1 MSSAIF
7 PIFLPRAVRTGQ
19 PVCFNCYIIGVE
31 AAMKKSCL
39 LLLAVLLAAC
49 STPTPAPTLPAAD
62 VDTEEIAVYAALFGA
77 MYPGQ
82 PLALMDQTATGPG
95 GTGDTASTLEY
106 ALGQMT
112 GVAPETAASFTVRN
126 EAAHPLDPEMAL
138 GIQFVL
144 LSESDLRDIFNVN
157 QDGWAMFYSRY
168 PNTPGMTTV
177 SRVGFNDTLDQAL
190 VYVGTQSHWLA
201 GAGYIVLM
209 KKVDGVWTID
219 QQVMTWIS

>member
-1 MSSAIF
+1 ME
-7 PIFLPRAVRTGQ
+7 VT
-19 PVCFNCYIIGVE
+19 
-31 AAMKKSCL
+31 MKKSCL
-39 LLLAVLLAAC
+39 FLLAFLLAAC
-49 STPTPAPTLPAAD
+49 STPTQTPAPTISAAD
-62 VDTEEIAVYAALFGA
+62 MDTEEIAVYAALFAA
-77 MYPGQ
+77 MYPDQ
-82 PLALMDQTATGPG
+82 PLVLMDQTATGPG
-95 GTGDTASTLEY
+95 GTGNTVSTLEY

-112 GVAPETAASFTVRN
+112 GVAPETAASFQVRN

-144 LSESDLRDIFNVN
+144 LSEINMRDIFNVN

-168 PNTPGMTTV
+168 PNTPGMTSV

>member
-1 MSSAIF
+1 
-7 PIFLPRAVRTGQ
+7 
-19 PVCFNCYIIGVE
+19 
-31 AAMKKSCL
+31 MKKSFL
-39 LLLAVLLAAC
+39 LLLAFLLAAC
-49 STPTPAPTLPAAD
+49 STPTPIPAPTPSAKSIEA
-62 VDTEEIAVYAALFGA
+62 EEVAVYAALFAA
-77 MYPGQ
+77 MYPDQ
-82 PLALMDQTATGPG
+82 PLVLMAQTATGPG

-112 GVAPETAASFTVRN
+112 GVAPETAASFQVRN

-144 LSESDLRDIFNVN
+144 LSEDDMRQIFDIN
-157 QDGWAMFYSRY
+157 QDGWTIFYSRY